1 MTKEGLLLLYF
12 HRIIGVVVSVLLLS
26 ACGGDAPT
34 SAPEQV
40 TMVMVSPPAATPTP
54 EGADPEEIYNMQA
67 AETEEASVL
76 GELPVMPVAP
86 VLDDSVVAVVNGQ
99 FITRDEFDAALAQ
112 SQLGGLAADDEALH
126 ATVLDLLI
134 EQSLIEQAAA
144 AANIQ
149 VSQVQIDAEIQ
160 AMRGEITD
168 DAAWQEWLAQN
179 NLDESVLRASL
190 YDNLITTQMRDYVTQ
205 GITDT
210 VLQVR
215 ARHIVVES
223 QSDAQHVLD
232 RLRAGEDFAA
242 LALTYS
248 KDVTTRENGGDL
260 GWFLDGE
267 LLEQELTQVAFA
279 LEPGQVAGPVIT
291 RLGYHI
297 VQTLEK
303 EERPLAE
310 EKRPI
315 LAQITFERWL
325 QGLTYNAIIQ
335 RNL

>member
-12 HRIIGVVVSVLLLS
+12 HRIIGLVLSVVLLN
-26 ACGGDAPT
+26 ACGGTAPVT
-34 SAPEQV
+34 EPEQV

-67 AETEEASVL
+67 VEEEATVL
-76 GELPVMPVAP
+76 GELPVEPVVP
-86 VLDDSVVAVVNGQ
+86 VLDENVVAVVNGE
-99 FITRDEFDAALAQ
+99 FITRAEFDAALAQ
-112 SQLGGLAADDEALH
+112 SQLGGLAADDEALR

-134 EQSLIEQAAA
+134 EQNLIEQAAQ
-144 AANIQ
+144 AANIH
-149 VSQVQIDAEIQ
+149 VSEAQIEAEIQ
-160 AMRGEITD
+160 ALRGEITD

-179 NLDESVLRASL
+179 NMSESVLRASL

-205 GITDT
+205 DISDT

-242 LALTYS
+242 LALAYS

-279 LEPGQVAGPVIT
+279 LEPGQVAGPVVT

-310 EKRPI
+310 EKRPV